1 MPDYSHY
8 RLNKYEKLWA
18 IGVGC
23 TFCFM
28 AIWLMYR
35 HYFIAFAAA
44 PIGLLY
50 PRRYAKVLCGKR
62 RDKLRQQFKEALQ
75 ALSSLLSAGR
85 AVENAFMSLEN
96 DLVLLIG
103 DSRSDL
109 IMELR
114 AITNRMGNGETL
126 EATLQDFAQRSDL
139 EEVRNFADV
148 ITICK
153 RAGGDLVEVVRRTSQ
168 LIGEKMEVELEVSVL
183 VSQKKFESRIMMGM
197 PFVFVGVL
205 GFIAGDYME
214 PLHEGM
220 GLILLTVCLLLLLVC
235 NWWMFR
241 IMDIK
246 L

>member
-1 MPDYSHY
+1 MTDYRTY
-8 RLNKYEKLWA
+8 RLSKYEKLWA
-18 IGVGC
+18 ICVGC
-23 TFCFM
+23 AFSYT

-35 HYFIAFAAA
+35 HSLIALAAA

-50 PRRYAKVLCGKR
+50 PRQHAKALCGRR
-62 RDKLRQQFKEALQ
+62 RDKLRLQFKEALL

-85 AVENAFMSLEN
+85 SVENAVMSLEN

-109 IMELR
+109 MLELR
-114 AITNRMGNGETL
+114 VITNRMSNGETL
-126 EATLQDFAQRSDL
+126 EAGLRDFAMRSDL
-139 EEVRNFADV
+139 EEVRNFSDV

-168 LIGEKMEVELEVSVL
+168 LIGEKLEIELEVSVL
-183 VSQKKFESRIMMGM
+183 LSQKKFESRIMMGM
-197 PFVFVGVL
+197 PFVFVGIL
-205 GFIAGDYME
+205 GFMAADYMQ

-220 GLILLTVCLLLLLVC
+220 GIALLTVCLLLLLLC
-235 NWWMFR
+235 SWWMFR